1 MDGETMKLYVNE
13 KIFSLHNK
21 FYIKDEN
28 DVDIYEISSKFFS
41 FGDKTTISDMQGNK
55 IAYIEQELLHITPN
69 YNVYI
74 NDEFVFK
81 IQKKFQLTKN
91 DYKLSNGYSVEGN
104 ILSLDFDIYDDNNK
118 LIGSIKR
125 KIISVGDKY
134 EITIDDVSKKEII
147 LAIIVA
153 ITNDI
158 NRSQDSTTD
167 Y

>member
-13 KIFSLHNK
+13 KIISLHNK
-21 FYIKDEN
+21 FYIKDKN
-28 DVDIYEISSKFFS
+28 DVDVYEISSKFFS
-41 FGDKTTISDMQGNK
+41 FGDKTTISDMQGNE

-74 NDEFVFK
+74 DGEFVFK
-81 IQKKFQLTKN
+81 IKKKFQLTKN
-91 DYKLSNGYSVEGN
+91 DYSLSNGYSVDGN
-104 ILSLDFDIYDDNNK
+104 ILSLDFEVYDDNNK

-125 KIISVGDKY
+125 KIISIGDRY

-158 NRSQDSTTD
+158 NRGQDSTTD

>member
-1 MDGETMKLYVNE
+1 MKLYVNE
-13 KIFSLHNK
+13 KIISLHNK
-21 FYIKDEN
+21 FYIKDKN
-28 DVDIYEISSKFFS
+28 DVDVYEISSKFFS
-41 FGDKTTISDMQGNK
+41 FGDKTTISDMQGNE

-74 NDEFVFK
+74 DGEFVFK
-81 IQKKFQLTKN
+81 IKKKFQLTKN
-91 DYKLSNGYSVEGN
+91 DYSLSNGYSVDGN
-104 ILSLDFDIYDDNNK
+104 ILSLDFEVYDDNNK

-125 KIISVGDKY
+125 KIISIGDRY

-158 NRSQDSTTD
+158 NRGQDSTTD